1 MFRRRALSSKN
12 GGEDE
17 NPFLLSFSDLMA
29 SLLAIFIFVLV
40 VTLVELEK
48 RKEEL
53 RFSKQELIE
62 NLEGIQQAQNG
73 IVSELSDVVQREH
86 SLSLMLTQIQNDLQK
101 SSIEVIIAESGT
113 VLRIPDQQL
122 HFALG
127 RYDIPSAYI
136 APANAIGQ
144 ALLKS
149 LMRPE
154 NRSMLDTVFVEGHTD
169 SVVNNREMGN
179 WGLSTYRAISLWN
192 FWTESPGHLTEFKTL
207 QTIPLDPTQ
216 HPKPLISVSGYAD
229 TRSTHGP
236 LDGKGLKDDRPED
249 RRIDIRFTLVSSEK
263 KNLENLHENLKEMQ
277 EKMSVLINKLRATN
291 HDH

>member
-1 MFRRRALSSKN
+1 MLSSKN

-29 SLLAIFIFVLV
+29 SLLAIFILVLV

-53 RFSKQELIE
+53 RYSKQELIE
-62 NLEGIQQAQNG
+62 QLEGIQQAQNS
-73 IVSELSDVVQREH
+73 IVNELRGVVQREQ
-86 SLSLMLTQIQNDLQK
+86 SLSLMLSQIQNDLK
-101 SSIEVIIAESGT
+101 RSGIEVIIAESGT

-127 RYDIPSAYI
+127 RYDIPPNYVSA
-136 APANAIGQ
+136 ANTIGH

-149 LMRPE
+149 LLQPE
-154 NRSMLDTVFVEGHTD
+154 NRAMLDTVFVEGHTD
-169 SVVNNREMGN
+169 SVINNREMGN

-192 FWTESPGHLTEFKTL
+192 FWTESPGHISDLKNL
-207 QTIPLDPTQ
+207 QTIPADPTQ

-236 LDGKGLKDDRPED
+236 LTGKGLKDDRPED

-263 KNLENLHENLKEMQ
+263 KNLETLHENLDKMQ
-277 EKMSVLINKLRATN
+277 EKITAIIGKLRDTN
-291 HDH
+291 NGN